1 MRPLPSRLLA
11 PLAVLA
17 LAWTTGLAALH
28 APAFAVD
35 EPKVDC
41 SNAMTTYEQNYC
53 ADKDLAEADKKLN
66 EAYQKLLDGIAK
78 TDGEKP
84 FDAKSWEKALRES
97 QRAWVAFR
105 DADCD
110 GLVPM
115 SWGGGT
121 GTTAVV
127 LGCKT
132 AKTEARTKELLEYAE
147 GM

>member
-1 MRPLPSRLLA
+1 MLFRFKA
-11 PLAVLA
+11 PLA
-17 LAWTTGLAALH
+17 AAAIVSTLLTS
-28 APAFAVD
+28 PARAED
-35 EPKVDC
+35 DPKVDC
-41 SNAMTTYEQNYC
+41 ANAMSTYEQNYC
-53 ADKDLAEADKKLN
+53 ADKDLAAADKKLN
-66 EAYQKLLDGIAK
+66 DAYQKLLDGIAE
-78 TDGEKP
+78 TGNDKP
-84 FDAKSWEKALRES
+84 YDPKSWEKALRES

-110 GLVPM
+110 GLAPM

-121 GTTAVV
+121 GTSAVV